1 MLWEGFEVNVK
12 FCSSVLLVKDI
23 KLSRQFY
30 EEFLNQKVEI
40 DYGTNVGF
48 VGGFAIW
55 QKEGAYKNIFG
66 NTHIR
71 VTSEN
76 KEHELE
82 LYFETEYI
90 DEIYER
96 LLHNNTEMLH
106 EMFEQPW
113 GQRGFRVYDPD
124 RYIVE
129 IGEPMDSV
137 IKRFFNSGM
146 TVEEVSKIA
155 HTPLEVV
162 KKIVALM

>member
-1 MLWEGFEVNVK
+1 VNVK
-12 FCSSVLLVKDI
+12 FCSSVLFVEDI
-23 KLSRQFY
+23 KVSRQFY

-40 DYGTNVGF
+40 DYGTNIGF

-55 QKEGAYKNIFG
+55 KKEGAYKNIFG
-66 NTHIR
+66 DAPIR
-71 VTSEN
+71 ITTEN

-82 LYFETEYI
+82 LYFETEDI
-90 DEIYER
+90 DEVYEK
-96 LLHNNTEMLH
+96 LGGNNVEVIH

-146 TVEEVSKIA
+146 TVEEVSKRA

-162 KKIVALM
+162 KKVVGSM